1 MNINH
6 ALVSAFERSKERKRP
21 GTTARVFTML
31 LMTVFFV
38 ALIAGLTFGVMMYRS
53 VYETQLHNDDVHL
66 QAGLVANTIHAS
78 DALEAV
84 EQGQGPEG
92 QSLVLVERLESGTYE
107 TRIYLYKGR
116 LVQEYA
122 VPGRAYNPTTAT
134 PLFNT
139 RKFEFFYDG
148 DLLTIMTD
156 RGTCAVALR
165 SPQGGA

>member
-66 QAGLVANTIHAS
+66 QAGLVANTVHAN
-78 DALEAV
+78 DALDAV
-84 EQGQGPEG
+84 ANHAPDYYDLILMDISMPEMDG
-92 QSLVLVERLESGTYE
+92 FTLLRMIKTNMNISHIPVVMLTSKSDVANRLEG
-107 TRIYLYKGR
+107 L
-116 LVQEYA
+116 
-122 VPGRAYNPTTAT
+122 
-134 PLFNT
+134 
-139 RKFEFFYDG
+139 
-148 DLLTIMTD
+148 
-156 RGTCAVALR
+156 
-165 SPQGGA
+165 